1 MPIQGSIEEA
11 GLPDVL
17 QLLSLGKKSGC
28 LAMVDGALHGEIYLD
43 AGRISYANVANR
55 LDRIGDVLVKLGR
68 ITQEHLKE
76 AVDEQARGN
85 KQQLGRILVDFGR
98 IEHGELERFVRL
110 QVEEAVYFLF
120 TWKQGT
126 FDFTSNRRP
135 PHDPLPESLD
145 AQSLLLEGARRV
157 DEWTLIQKKIP
168 SFDLV
173 YQRTKDKFSG
183 PAAEDLTY
191 PQQRILPL
199 LDGTR
204 DVAGLIDVTAMSEF
218 DVGKA
223 LYGLVMA
230 GLARLVERRAHAR
243 HLDYRELLAYVVREA
258 EYADPQRRKDAGRHI
273 VDCPTCAARLRKIQ
287 VRQTEGS
294 GVPAPAVVEPET
306 PVRPEAPVRPE
317 TRVQPE
323 THVQPAA
330 VEPAPQP
337 AAPRV
342 QHIAAA
348 TPGFE
353 EPGARGRRTGRDRR
367 QFERRCNLD
376 RRRAVNAAWLQSNVD
391 RRASHVR
398 DRRSG
403 DFQRR
408 AGEVSLSAPAVRSAG
423 VGERITGPRML
434 PPLELLGQGR
444 PHTAAAP
451 VADYQTM
458 LEIEPDA
465 AAVAVYAPTVEAAAP
480 TAATPT
486 SPLEAA
492 APATP
497 PASKRK
503 GALSKDIVWVTS
515 PEESLELI
523 RASRSPLR
531 AVDAAAPAPVET
543 TAAPPV
549 AKPASGLQ
557 PSESNGR
564 SAAASPV
571 AARPAGSEKRAGQTV
586 VLRLPPL
593 RTLGVAAGIAG
604 VALIGYIAGQLG
616 GDGRSGQVAETTAAN
631 ALPATAAAQTA
642 PRTRTP
648 AVGPAGT
655 SGAAPVQAA
664 PGTAAPTQQRALSQP
679 ATVTGA
685 QPPRPAAEPRP
696 VPREEAQRAAPVPVT
711 AAAQPPAAPAAAP
724 RVETPPPQPAPTVGI
739 IRGVV
744 RDASGRTLAGAR
756 VSLRGTTLSAVA
768 DGSGA
773 YEIQNVPDGPVVV
786 QAAAEGYVAGNAD
799 VRARAGATVAA
810 DLSLSRAPTAAEPD
824 RDLAA
829 GGWAAVDRAEA
840 TSTLGG
846 TLGAIE
852 GLSIESITKSTAGT
866 RPRVRVVQL
875 TQAGER
881 IVLTETRAGAAV
893 RGGAGPAVVTA
904 LRVMPP
910 SEAYPFST
918 GTASLGNLLI
928 TVRSSLAAD
937 ALRGL
942 LERLGEVR

>member
-1 MPIQGSIEEA
+1 VPIQGSIEEA
-11 GLPDVL
+11 SLPDVL
-17 QLLSLGKKSGC
+17 QLLSLGRKTGC

-68 ITQEHLKE
+68 ITQDHLKE

-135 PHDPLPESLD
+135 PHEPLPESLD

-173 YQRTKDKFSG
+173 YQHTRDKLSG

-204 DVAGLIDVTAMSEF
+204 DIAGLIDVTAMSEF

-230 GLARLVERRAHAR
+230 GFARLVERRAHAR

-258 EYADPQRRKDAGRHI
+258 EFADPQRRKDAGRHI

-294 GVPAPAVVEPET
+294 GVLA
-306 PVRPEAPVRPE
+306 
-317 TRVQPE
+317 
-323 THVQPAA
+323 PAA
-330 VEPAPQP
+330 VEPGTPVETEAVEPEPQP
-337 AAPRV
+337 AAPLV
-342 QHIAAA
+342 QHTAAA
-348 TPGFE
+348 TPGFVE
-353 EPGARGRRTGRDRR
+353 RSARGRRTGHDRR

-391 RRASHVR
+391 RRASRAR

-403 DFQRR
+403 DSQRR
-408 AGEVSLSAPAVRSAG
+408 AGEVTPSAPAVRSAA
-423 VGERITGPRML
+423 VGERITEPRML
-434 PPLELLGQGR
+434 PPLELRGQGR
-444 PHTAAAP
+444 SHTAAAP
-451 VADYQTM
+451 AADDQTM
-458 LEIEPDA
+458 VEIAPDA
-465 AAVAVYAPTVEAAAP
+465 AAVEVSAPAVEAAAP
-480 TAATPT
+480 TPATPT
-486 SPLEAA
+486 SPPEAT
-492 APATP
+492 APVKQVSP

-503 GALSKDIVWVTS
+503 GALSKEIVWVTS
-515 PEESLELI
+515 PEESLELY
-523 RASRSPLR
+523 RASRYQLR
-531 AVDAAAPAPVET
+531 AMDAEAPAPAET
-543 TAAPPV
+543 TAALAA
-549 AKPASGLQ
+549 AKPVSSLQ

-564 SAAASPV
+564 STAVSPV
-571 AARPAGSEKRAGQTV
+571 AARPVESEKRAGQPV
-586 VLRLPPL
+586 VRQPLPL

-604 VALIGYIAGQLG
+604 VALLGYMAGQLG
-616 GDGRSGQVAETTAAN
+616 RGARSGQVAETTAAN

-648 AVGPAGT
+648 ARGPTVA
-655 SGAAPVQAA
+655 SRAASIQSA
-664 PGTAAPTQQRALSQP
+664 PGTAAPTQQIALSQP
-679 ATVTGA
+679 AAVTGA
-685 QPPRPAAEPRP
+685 EPPPPTAEPRP
-696 VPREEAQRAAPVPVT
+696 SLQEGAQRAAPVPAA
-711 AAAQPPAAPAAAP
+711 AAAQTPAAPVAAP
-724 RVETPPPQPAPTVGI
+724 RVETPLPQPAPSVGI

-756 VSLRGTTLSAVA
+756 VSVRGTTLSGVA

-773 YEIQNVPDGPVVV
+773 YEIQNVPDGPVLV

-824 RDLAA
+824 RELAA
-829 GGWAAVDRAEA
+829 GGWAPVDRAEA

-846 TLGAIE
+846 TLGGIE

-875 TQAGER
+875 TQSGER

-910 SEAYPFST
+910 SEAYQFST

-928 TVRSSLAAD
+928 TVKSSLAAD
-937 ALRGL
+937 ALRVL

>member
-1 MPIQGSIEEA
+1 MPINGSIEEA

-17 QLLSLGKKSGC
+17 QLLSLGKKTGC

-85 KQQLGRILVDFGR
+85 KRQLGRILVDFGR

-126 FDFTSNRRP
+126 FSFTSSQRP

-173 YQRTKDKFSG
+173 YQRTKDKLNG
-183 PAAEDLTY
+183 EAAEDLTY

-230 GLARLVERRAHAR
+230 GFARLVERRAHAR
-243 HLDYRELLAYVVREA
+243 HLDYRDLLAYVVREA
-258 EYADPQRRKDAGRHI
+258 EFADAQRRKDAGRHI

-294 GVPAPAVVEPET
+294 GVLAPPAVAPET
-306 PVRPEAPVRPE
+306 PVETEPVE
-317 TRVQPE
+317 L
-323 THVQPAA
+323 
-330 VEPAPQP
+330 APQP
-337 AAPRV
+337 APPLV
-342 QHIAAA
+342 QHAAA
-348 TPGFE
+348 APPGLPE
-353 EPGARGRRTGRDRR
+353 RIARGRRTGRDRR

-391 RRASHVR
+391 RRASHAR

-403 DFQRR
+403 DSQRR
-408 AGEVSLSAPAVRSAG
+408 AGEVTLAAPAVRSGG

-434 PPLELLGQGR
+434 APLELVDHGR
-444 PHTAAAP
+444 SHMAAAP
-451 VADYQTM
+451 AADDLAM
-458 LEIEPDA
+458 LEIAPYA
-465 AAVAVYAPTVEAAAP
+465 AAVGVSEPAVEAAAP
-480 TAATPT
+480 TPAAPT
-486 SPLEAA
+486 SPPDAA
-492 APATP
+492 APATRVSP
-497 PASKRK
+497 PAAKRE
-503 GALSKDIVWVTS
+503 GALSKEIVWVTS
-515 PEESLELI
+515 PEESLELY
-523 RASRSPLR
+523 RASRSQMR
-531 AVDAAAPAPVET
+531 AMAAAAPAPAET
-543 TAAPPV
+543 PAAAAA
-549 AKPASGLQ
+549 AKPAGGLQ
-557 PSESNGR
+557 PSGSNGR
-564 SAAASPV
+564 SAVASPV
-571 AARPAGSEKRAGQTV
+571 AARPAGGEKLAGQPV
-586 VLRLPPL
+586 VRRPLPL
-593 RTLGVAAGIAG
+593 RPLGIAAGIAS
-604 VALIGYIAGQLG
+604 VALIGYLAGQLG
-616 GDGRSGQVAETTAAN
+616 RDGRSGQVAETTAAN
-631 ALPATAAAQTA
+631 ALPATAAAQPA
-642 PRTRTP
+642 PRTRP
-648 AVGPAGT
+648 PAGGPT
-655 SGAAPVQAA
+655 VPSRAAPMQPA
-664 PGTAAPTQQRALSQP
+664 PGTAAPAQQRALSQP
-679 ATVTGA
+679 AAVA
-685 QPPRPAAEPRP
+685 PPRPAAEPRP
-696 VPREEAQRAAPVPVT
+696 VPQEVAQRAAPVPVT
-711 AAAQPPAAPAAAP
+711 AVAQPPAAPVAAP
-724 RVETPPPQPAPTVGI
+724 RVETPPPQPAPTVGT

-756 VSLRGTTLSAVA
+756 VSVRGTTLAAVA

-773 YEIQNVPDGPVVV
+773 YEIQNVPDGPVLV

-824 RDLAA
+824 RELAA
-829 GGWAAVDRAEA
+829 GGWAPVDRAEA

-852 GLSIESITKSTAGT
+852 GLTIESITRSTAGT

-875 TQAGER
+875 TPSGER

>member
-1 MPIQGSIEEA
+1 VPIQGSIEEV

-17 QLLSLGKKSGC
+17 QLLSLGRKTGC

-68 ITQEHLKE
+68 ITQDHLKE

-98 IEHGELERFVRL
+98 IEHDELERFVRL

-126 FDFTSNRRP
+126 FNFTSNRRP
-135 PHDPLPESLD
+135 PHEPLPESLD

-173 YQRTKDKFSG
+173 YQRTRDKLSDA
-183 PAAEDLTY
+183 AAEDLTY
-191 PQQRILPL
+191 PQQRLLPL

-204 DVAGLIDVTAMSEF
+204 DIAGLIDVTAMSEF

-230 GLARLVERRAHAR
+230 GFARLVERRAHAR

-258 EYADPQRRKDAGRHI
+258 EFAEPQRRKDAGRHI

-294 GVPAPAVVEPET
+294 GVLAPAAVEPET
-306 PVRPEAPVRPE
+306 PVE
-317 TRVQPE
+317 TE
-323 THVQPAA
+323 A

-337 AAPRV
+337 AAPLV
-342 QHIAAA
+342 QHTAAPN
-348 TPGFE
+348 PGFV
-353 EPGARGRRTGRDRR
+353 GQSARGRRTGRDRR

-376 RRRAVNAAWLQSNVD
+376 RRRAVDAAWLQSNDD
-391 RRASHVR
+391 RRASHAR

-403 DFQRR
+403 DLQRR
-408 AGEVSLSAPAVRSAG
+408 AGEVALAAPAVRSTD
-423 VGERITGPRML
+423 VGERTTGPRIL

-444 PHTAAAP
+444 QHAAVAP
-451 VADYQTM
+451 AADDDQMIVGFAPY
-458 LEIEPDA
+458 A
-465 AAVAVYAPTVEAAAP
+465 AAVEVSAPAAEAAALTPAAP
-480 TAATPT
+480 TGP
-486 SPLEAA
+486 PEAA
-492 APATP
+492 ASAKQVSP
-497 PASKRK
+497 PASMRK
-503 GALSKDIVWVTS
+503 GALSKEIVWVTS
-515 PEESLELI
+515 PEESLELY
-523 RASRSPLR
+523 RASRSQLR
-531 AVDAAAPAPVET
+531 AMDTAAPAPVET
-543 TAAPPV
+543 TAAAAAARPV
-549 AKPASGLQ
+549 GTVQ
-557 PSESNGR
+557 PSGSNGR

-571 AARPAGSEKRAGQTV
+571 AARPAGREKRAGRTAVRQP
-586 VLRLPPL
+586 LPL
-593 RTLGVAAGIAG
+593 RTLGIAAGIAG
-604 VALIGYIAGQLG
+604 VALIGYMAGQLG
-616 GDGRSGQVAETTAAN
+616 KGGRSGQVAETTAAN

-648 AVGPAGT
+648 TTGPTVT
-655 SGAAPVQAA
+655 SRAAPMQPA
-664 PGTAAPTQQRALSQP
+664 PGTAAPAQQRALPQP
-679 ATVTGA
+679 AAVTGTP
-685 QPPRPAAEPRP
+685 PPRPAAEPRP
-696 VPREEAQRAAPVPVT
+696 ALQEGARRAAPVPVT
-711 AAAQPPAAPAAAP
+711 AVAQPPAAPVAAP

-756 VSLRGTTLSAVA
+756 VSVRGTTLSAVA

-773 YEIQNVPDGPVVV
+773 YEIQNVPDGPVLV
-786 QAAAEGYVAGNAD
+786 QAVAEGYVAGNAD
-799 VRARAGATVAA
+799 VRSRAGATVAA

-824 RDLAA
+824 RELAA
-829 GGWAAVDRAEA
+829 GGWAPVDRAEA

-875 TQAGER
+875 TQSGER

-928 TVRSSLAAD
+928 TVKSSLAVD
-937 ALRGL
+937 ALRVL

>member
-1 MPIQGSIEEA
+1 MPIQGTIEEA

-17 QLLSLGKKSGC
+17 QLLSLGRKTGC
-28 LAMVDGALHGEIYLD
+28 LSMVDGALHGEIYLD

-55 LDRIGDVLVKLGR
+55 LDRIGEVFVKLGR
-68 ITQEHLKE
+68 ITQDHLKE

-85 KQQLGRILVDFGR
+85 KHQLGRILVDFGR
-98 IEHGELERFVRL
+98 IESGELDRFVRL

-126 FDFTSNRRP
+126 FNFTSNQRP
-135 PHDPLPESLD
+135 PHEPLPESLD
-145 AQSLLLEGARRV
+145 AHGLLLEGARRV

-173 YQRTKDKFSG
+173 YQRTKDKLG
-183 PAAEDLTY
+183 GATAEDLTY

-230 GLARLVERRAHAR
+230 GFARLVERRAHAR

-258 EYADPQRRKDAGRHI
+258 EFADPQRRKDAGRHI
-273 VDCPTCAARLRKIQ
+273 VDCPSCADRLRKIQ
-287 VRQTEGS
+287 VRQSEGS
-294 GVPAPAVVEPET
+294 GVVVPAAVEPET
-306 PVRPEAPVRPE
+306 PVE
-317 TRVQPE
+317 TE
-323 THVQPAA
+323 A
-330 VEPAPQP
+330 VEPETPVETESVEPQP
-337 AAPRV
+337 RPSAPLV
-342 QHIAAA
+342 QHTAAA
-348 TPGFE
+348 TPGLVARS
-353 EPGARGRRTGRDRR
+353 ARGRRTGRDRR
-367 QFERRCNLD
+367 QAERRCDLD
-376 RRRAVNAAWLQSNVD
+376 RRRAVNAAWALSNAD
-391 RRASHVR
+391 RRSGHAR

-403 DFQRR
+403 DSQRR
-408 AGEVSLSAPAVRSAG
+408 AEEVTLAAPAMRSAG
-423 VGERITGPRML
+423 VGERTTGPRML
-434 PPLELLGQGR
+434 SPIELRGQGR
-444 PHTAAAP
+444 
-451 VADYQTM
+451 
-458 LEIEPDA
+458 LDA
-465 AAVAVYAPTVEAAAP
+465 ARAPALAVSAPAVEAAAP
-480 TAATPT
+480 TP
-486 SPLEAA
+486 A
-492 APATP
+492 APEEEKVFT

-515 PEESLELI
+515 PEESLELY
-523 RASRSPLR
+523 RASRSQLR
-531 AVDAAAPAPVET
+531 AMDAAAPAPAGT
-543 TAAPPV
+543 TAAPAATTAPAATAAPA
-549 AKPASGLQ
+549 AKPVRDLPPPGR
-557 PSESNGR
+557 NGR
-564 SAAASPV
+564 SAAAGPPPV
-571 AARPAGSEKRAGQTV
+571 AARPLPIRA
-586 VLRLPPL
+586 LA
-593 RTLGVAAGIAG
+593 VAAGIAG
-604 VALIGYIAGQLG
+604 IALLGYMAGQIG
-616 GDGRSGQVAETTAAN
+616 KSGRSGQVAETAAAN

-648 AVGPAGT
+648 ARGPTVT
-655 SGAAPVQAA
+655 SRAAPMQSA
-664 PGTAAPTQQRALSQP
+664 PGTAAPAQQRALSQP
-679 ATVTGA
+679 APVTG
-685 QPPRPAAEPRP
+685 AEPRP
-696 VPREEAQRAAPVPVT
+696 VLREEAQRAAPVPAI
-711 AAAQPPAAPAAAP
+711 AAAQPSAAPVAAP

-756 VSLRGTTLSAVA
+756 VSVRGTALSAVA
-768 DGSGA
+768 DGAGA
-773 YEIQNVPDGPVVV
+773 YEIENVPDGPVLV
-786 QAAAEGYVAGNAD
+786 QAAATGYVAGNAD

-824 RDLAA
+824 RELAA
-829 GGWAAVDRAEA
+829 GGWGPVDRAEA

-852 GLSIESITKSTAGT
+852 GLAIESITRSTAGT

-875 TQAGER
+875 TPSGER

-910 SEAYPFST
+910 SEAYQFST

-928 TVRSSLAAD
+928 TVKSSLAAD
-937 ALRGL
+937 ALRVL

>member
-1 MPIQGSIEEA
+1 MPIQGTIEEA

-17 QLLSLGKKSGC
+17 QLLSLGRKTGC

-68 ITQEHLKE
+68 ITQDHLKE

-98 IEHGELERFVRL
+98 IEHGELERLVRL

-126 FDFTSNRRP
+126 FNFTSNQRP
-135 PHDPLPESLD
+135 PHEPLPESLD

-173 YQRTKDKFSG
+173 YQRTKDKLSG

-204 DVAGLIDVTAMSEF
+204 DIAGLIDVTAMSEF

-230 GLARLVERRAHAR
+230 GFARLVERRAHAR

-258 EYADPQRRKDAGRHI
+258 EFADPQRRKDAGRHI

-294 GVPAPAVVEPET
+294 GVLAPAAVEPET
-306 PVRPEAPVRPE
+306 PVETEAVGS
-317 TRVQPE
+317 V
-323 THVQPAA
+323 
-330 VEPAPQP
+330 PQA
-337 AAPRV
+337 AAPLV
-342 QHIAAA
+342 QHTAAA
-348 TPGFE
+348 TPGFVE
-353 EPGARGRRTGRDRR
+353 RSARGRRTGRDRR
-367 QFERRCNLD
+367 QLERRANLD
-376 RRRAVNAAWLQSNVD
+376 RRHAVNAAWAQSNVD
-391 RRASHVR
+391 RRAGHSR

-403 DFQRR
+403 DSQRR
-408 AGEVSLSAPAVRSAG
+408 ADEVTLAAPVVRSAG

-434 PPLELLGQGR
+434 PPLELVGQGR
-444 PHTAAAP
+444 SHTAEAPAA
-451 VADYQTM
+451 DDQTM
-458 LEIEPDA
+458 VEIAPYA
-465 AAVAVYAPTVEAAAP
+465 AAVEVPALTVAAAAP
-480 TAATPT
+480 TPAVPT
-486 SPLEAA
+486 SPPEAA
-492 APATP
+492 APAEQVSP

-503 GALSKDIVWVTS
+503 GALSKEIVWVTS
-515 PEESLELI
+515 PEESLELY
-523 RASRSPLR
+523 RASRSQLR
-531 AVDAAAPAPVET
+531 AMDAAAPAPAETT
-543 TAAPPV
+543 TAAAA
-549 AKPASGLQ
+549 AKAVSSVQ

-564 SAAASPV
+564 STAASPV
-571 AARPAGSEKRAGQTV
+571 AARPAGSEKRAGQPV
-586 VLRLPPL
+586 VRQPLLL

-604 VALIGYIAGQLG
+604 IALLGYMAGQIG
-616 GDGRSGQVAETTAAN
+616 RGGRSGQVAETTAAN

-648 AVGPAGT
+648 ARGPTVT
-655 SGAAPVQAA
+655 SRAAPMQSA
-664 PGTAAPTQQRALSQP
+664 PGTAAPAQQRALSQP
-679 ATVTGA
+679 AAVTGA

-696 VPREEAQRAAPVPVT
+696 VPQEGAQRAAPVPVT
-711 AAAQPPAAPAAAP
+711 AVAQPPAAPVAAP

-756 VSLRGTTLSAVA
+756 VSVRGTTLSAVA

-773 YEIQNVPDGPVVV
+773 YEIQNVPDGPVLV

-799 VRARAGATVAA
+799 VRARAGSTVAA

-824 RDLAA
+824 RELAA
-829 GGWAAVDRAEA
+829 GGWALVDRAEA

-875 TQAGER
+875 TQSGER

-904 LRVMPP
+904 LRLMPP
-910 SEAYPFST
+910 SEAYQFST

-928 TVRSSLAAD
+928 TVKSSLAAD
-937 ALRGL
+937 ALRVL
-942 LERLGEVR
+942 LEGLGEEQ